1 MHLRPRPLR
10 YLCGM
15 ENPMNELTVPAAP
28 RKWWALGLSGL
39 FHPLL
44 IPTYMYVL
52 LLLVNPFLFGANDLG
67 DWRAMLT
74 LLMMVLYTAVIP
86 MISVLL
92 MVALNMV
99 SSVMMPE
106 KTERIGPLLLVMVLY
121 FWVYYNLSQNNDIP
135 TIFSAFLLGVVI
147 ALAVAFVINVVD
159 KISLHTVGM
168 GGLVGM
174 LMITMGLFGANGIAV
189 GGFTVGLGLLLLAG
203 VLVAGLVGSARMA
216 LQAHDNI
223 QIYTGYIVGFAAQF
237 LALKFYF

>member
-1 MHLRPRPLR
+1 MHLRPRLLL
-10 YLCGM
+10 YLCDM
-15 ENPMNELTVPAAP
+15 DNPMTELTAPAP
-28 RKWWALGLSGL
+28 PKKWWALALSGL

-52 LLLVNPFLFGANDLG
+52 LMVVNPFLFGANDFG
-67 DWRAMLT
+67 ERRAVLT
-74 LLMMVLYTAVIP
+74 LIMMVLYTAVIP
-86 MISVLL
+86 IISVLL

-135 TIFSAFLLGVVI
+135 TIFSAFLLGVVM
-147 ALAVAFVINVVD
+147 ALAVAFVINVMD

-174 LMITMGLFGANGIAV
+174 LMITMGLFGANGIV
-189 GGFTVGLGLLLLAG
+189 MGGFTVGLGLLLVVG
-203 VLVAGLVGSARMA
+203 VVLAGLVGSARLA
-216 LQAHDNI
+216 LGAHDKV
-223 QIYTGYIVGFAAQF
+223 QIYTGYIVGFVAQF